1 MRWRV
6 KFLVPANQSTGEAI
20 LEAEDDSV
28 LGTQLAR
35 DGRILLSARRILDLR
50 DLLPRT
56 PRRFPV
62 PLFCEELK
70 ALLDAG
76 LNLVEAMS
84 ALQSNEMSASSRDVY
99 ARLVARVQE
108 GKRFSA
114 ALEAERIFPTV
125 LVSAVRGSEHTS
137 GISDALERYLDYH
150 RRLDELRSR
159 VISASIYPA
168 IVLALGVVI
177 VLLLLGYVVPRFASI
192 YLEHA
197 TTVGLG
203 TRLILSIGQ
212 IVSQYA
218 WFFAIAFAAFLYWLT
233 RMSMRV
239 ASGTATLDFL
249 HRIRWLR
256 APFANLESA
265 RIFETIAILLR
276 GGFPLPY
283 AIEVARDICLT
294 QQSRTSLS
302 QTRRHIEEGG
312 TLHDALRAFGIGDEV
327 AVRLAA
333 AGGESGDLAGALQ
346 HAAVHY
352 ARRFART
359 VERLA
364 RIVEPLLVIV
374 VGAVIGGIVLLMY
387 TPIFDLATSVSR

>member
-1 MRWRV
+1 M
-6 KFLVPANQSTGEAI
+6 
-20 LEAEDDSV
+20 
-28 LGTQLAR
+28 
-35 DGRILLSARRILDLR
+35 
-50 DLLPRT
+50 
-56 PRRFPV
+56 
-62 PLFCEELK
+62 
-70 ALLDAG
+70 
-76 LNLVEAMS
+76 
-84 ALQSNEMSASSRDVY
+84 
-99 ARLVARVQE
+99 
-108 GKRFSA
+108 
-114 ALEAERIFPTV
+114 

-218 WFFAIAFAAFLYWLT
+218 WFFAIAYCRFLILAHAHVDARGKWHRNTRLSTPHSVAA
-233 RMSMRV
+233 RR
-239 ASGTATLDFL
+239 
-249 HRIRWLR
+249 
-256 APFANLESA
+256 PFANLESA

-364 RIVEPLLVIV
+364 RIVEPLLLIV

-387 TPIFDLATSVSR
+387 TPIFDLATSVNR